1 MNTPRQARPPLIQ
14 FRLLAALVAVLAVA
28 VTGCA
33 SLQKPQ
39 WPWSKTASSDTEK
52 EIDRQLGEDAESE
65 VISSEYTPSSD
76 DAGWDYF
83 KGENIKKRWKK
94 VVGRGPNEK
103 VARAALAEADTLF
116 RDGKYKEAI
125 KK

>member
-1 MNTPRQARPPLIQ
+1 MNSPLQTRPPLIQ
-14 FRLLAALVAVLAVA
+14 ARLLAALLTASAVA
-28 VTGCA
+28 AAGCA
-33 SLQKPQ
+33 TLQKPQ

-83 KGENIKKRWKK
+83 KGDNVKKRWKK
-94 VVGRGPNEK
+94 MIGRGPNET
-103 VARAALAEADTLF
+103 VARKAA
-116 RDGKYKEAI
+116 KEST
-125 KK
+125 